1 MATKN
6 DQDKVQ
12 PSIDSL
18 FNIENLRIS
27 PDYAA
32 TLGAKKLM
40 TIVPVRKP
48 DPQSFVRV
56 HPAEDYQLHTL
67 VLEMK
72 EDREVYLVIP
82 ELRDLISQELVT
94 KLLYTAI
101 TRQGN
106 LFLWPVRMPGV
117 DGRLDPWNQSAHAA
131 AQHGMKKWIR
141 VQSNRQLGCYEIYEA
156 AGEIPE
162 PEWPEKTME
171 ELLRLAFKDRF
182 VTSLDH
188 PILQQL
194 RGQ

>member
-1 MATKN
+1 MMNK
-6 DQDKVQ
+6 DKPGL
-12 PSIDSL
+12 PSTLDPL
-18 FNIENLRIS
+18 FDIEKLRIS
-27 PDYAA
+27 ADYAA
-32 TLGAKKLM
+32 TLGATKVITM
-40 TIVPVRKP
+40 VPVRKP
-48 DPQSFVRV
+48 DRQVFIRV
-56 HPAEDYQLHTL
+56 HPDEHYQLPTL
-67 VLEMK
+67 VLELR
-72 EDREVYLVIP
+72 EDRETYLVHP
-82 ELRDLISQELVT
+82 ELRDLINQELVT
-94 KLLYTAI
+94 TLLYTAI

-106 LFLWPVRMPGV
+106 IFLWAVRMPGI
-117 DGRLDPWNQSAHAA
+117 DGRLDPWNQSAHEA

-171 ELLRLAFKDRF
+171 ELLRLAFKNRF

>member
-1 MATKN
+1 MTDN
-6 DQDKVQ
+6 DK
-12 PSIDSL
+12 PTSPPILDSL

-32 TLGAKKLM
+32 TLGAKKVM
-40 TIVPVRKP
+40 TSVPVKKP
-48 DPQSFVRV
+48 DPQVFVRV
-56 HPAEDYQLHTL
+56 HPGEDHQLPTL

-72 EDREVYLVIP
+72 EVREVYLVIP
-82 ELRDLISQELVT
+82 ELRDLISQELVP
-94 KLLYTAI
+94 KLLYVAI
-101 TRQGN
+101 TRQQN

-117 DGRLDPWNQSAHAA
+117 DGRLDPWNQSAHDA
-131 AQHGMKKWIR
+131 AQYGMKKWIR

-171 ELLRLAFKDRF
+171 ELIRLAFKDRII
-182 VTSLDH
+182 TSLDH